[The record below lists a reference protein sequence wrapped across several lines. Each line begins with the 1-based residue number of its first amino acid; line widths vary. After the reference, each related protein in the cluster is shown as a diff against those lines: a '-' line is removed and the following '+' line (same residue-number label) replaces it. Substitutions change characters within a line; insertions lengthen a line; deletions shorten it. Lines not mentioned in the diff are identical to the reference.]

1 MFLTKKEEKSE
12 VFYPQNKRYAIH
24 DVAELTGKGISTIQ
38 RIKNEFVAW
47 HIFVKPGGVW
57 SDVITQSPRVI
68 LHKKSTITK

>member
-38 RIKNEFVAW
+38 RIKKEFVA
-47 HIFVKPGGVW
+47 
-57 SDVITQSPRVI
+57 
-68 LHKKSTITK
+68 